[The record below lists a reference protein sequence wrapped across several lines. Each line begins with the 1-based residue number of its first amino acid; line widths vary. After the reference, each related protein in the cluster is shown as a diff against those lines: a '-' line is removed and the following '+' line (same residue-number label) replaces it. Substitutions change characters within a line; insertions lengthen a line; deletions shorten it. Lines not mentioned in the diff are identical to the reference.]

1 MLRGAPE
8 SSVVSEEKRSLAGLR
23 CCIDAW
29 LAGDVGGRPRTWL
42 YLLPFGGSFHSP
54 AAFPSVLC
62 SPCCK
67 PVYAT
72 ESKSLFWDHTLAN

>member
-8 SSVVSEEKRSLAGLR
+8 SSVVSEEKRSLAGLY
-23 CCIDAW
+23 AW
-29 LAGDVGGRPRTWL
+29 LVGDVGGRLRTWL

-54 AAFPSVLC
+54 AAFPSVIC

-67 PVYAT
+67 AVYAT